1 MHDSPAI
8 STKTKSVVSKKEQKG
23 AGSFFKP
30 VIQPKLIINQPNDIY
45 EQEADAVAEKVM
57 RMPDSKTEPLFFQP
71 KPVAVTPVQRK
82 CTACEEEDKIQ
93 RKEDEDEELQLK
105 PENNLTA
112 QRKCADCEEE
122 DEDEVVQRKS
132 LYGRSVQRKPEECE
146 QEEEKPFPPQTLKVS
161 SPAVQKKG
169 SLMTPVVSPTLATS
183 IESAKGRGNH
193 MDRAT
198 LSFMM
203 PRFRTDFSKVKIH
216 NDADAAVMSKQIGAK
231 AFTVGNDIFFNDG
244 EFQPHSINGKKLLA
258 HELTHVMQQTNPAP
272 LKVYLFRK
280 PEDGA
285 PTPAGSVCD
294 QYTSVPAI
302 GQEGSGQS
310 EESSTAT
317 TVESLPESAPTE
329 PKPVSPSPQTEATI
343 KKIDSSPPA
352 IPVTKSATQKVPDDP
367 AFKELLSESKTHS
380 KKQKK
385 HSEPIAKTIHATD
398 AVKNENEAEAN
409 SAINS
414 GATVLLVNDVVNTGP
429 GSQEQQKKFDAEKFK
444 NDIKQKIAGAFL
456 NTETDALPKNH
467 GEAKKIVNDRGKLNN
482 VTDTTKNQMREA
494 KDEVVG
500 GAQKINDSNLV
511 TEDYRKKIP
520 TAPGE
525 SFEPEQAG
533 AKPVITDPERAI
545 PKPLDEEEMQMDK
558 DHDADSLDRV
568 MAEHKVSDNQLAES
582 EEPKFLDTLAEKQTS
597 QRELCKIPQQLRQA
611 ENAQL
616 QGDALSA
623 QKMIKGGMGGMNNV
637 RKDQFGQVQGKQ
649 ENVKSEG
656 ELRLQEYYTDIK
668 NIYETTELNVNNS
681 LAYLECSVT
690 TLFQNAVDS
699 AFEVFKT
706 NVTDRL
712 DYYYDWHIIRRDYE
726 KEDKMTKMLV
736 NDRIDN
742 QIKWFTVSR
751 DMFPENDPNWKKYND
766 KIVALRSGRA
776 KLIIEKIFDEEKKT
790 FTDALDN
797 TIDDIAIKVVEGL
810 NHAKDLIAKGRE
822 AMDKEYKSLS
832 EENQKKA
839 AEATTDF
846 TERFKDL
853 ESKVDDKE
861 TDLKDGLVKQYT
873 ESVAKLK
880 DTFET
885 IRKEA
890 AMSWWEKA
898 WRKIKEIVTV
908 IIDIG
913 KLLLKI
919 LVKAAGVIGDIIAHP
934 IRFFGNLIDAVSSG
948 FSNFVKRLPEHLENI
963 IFKLILGVVPAGLTL
978 PEKWDAKGIF
988 SFVLDFF
995 GLSKQNIRAQ
1005 AVAKFG
1011 EPVVSQLEQGFE
1023 LFIIFKNEGFA
1034 GLWEH
1039 IKEKIGDLKNAI
1051 IEEVKTFFK
1060 EAIIKAAIEFLLS
1073 ALTPASG
1080 FIKVCKAIIGIVTFF
1095 IKNLVNILKLLD
1107 SILDSFA
1114 DMAAGKI
1121 QKAANRVESALADIL
1136 LVGIKFLAALV
1147 GINLDKIQSRIAKII
1162 NAVRNP
1168 INRAIQWLF
1177 NKAQL
1182 FAEKT
1187 GLLGVIR
1194 KGREKFEAGK
1204 AWVKDKADKGK
1215 DLIKQQTQKAVGKIF
1230 SLFDWKKTK
1239 KAFKTKDGQSHSIYL
1254 ENKDGTPTVIMASF
1268 PTLLSALLRE
1278 MRSKEPYKNDSNKL
1292 ALIDRAEEIMQ
1303 IVNAQGMKIKKLDE
1317 KLNMA
1322 KEESEKETLLNARED
1337 LLDELIV
1344 FETLMTT
1351 NLHELLEGESYSD
1364 LENIYAVEGLI
1375 GAHAQAPKKKY
1386 IFDADHQPSNKMLT
1400 EAANL
1405 PGAPKMLKQIAAS
1418 RSSWATTITLHKNR
1432 HKKGRTYGS
1441 SVKQPA
1447 REFVANL
1454 KAALAGQTDESERLF
1469 ILEDLLMKETEK
1481 DAEHMVNLVKN
1492 SPVTE
1497 PLWND
1502 INTEPDADKLRLKII
1517 SQIVHGEN
1525 IIINQ
1530 KISIHTE
1537 I

>member
-1 MHDSPAI
+1 MFGS
-8 STKTKSVVSKKEQKG
+8 KTHSKTNENVSITRKPFFSEKKN
-23 AGSFFKP
+23 F
-30 VIQPKLIINQPNDIY
+30 IQPKLTINQPNDIY
-45 EQEADAVAEKVM
+45 EQEADTVAEKVI
-57 RMPDSKTEPLFFQP
+57 RMPDSTAGSLFFHP
-71 KPVAVTPVQRK
+71 KPVSVTPVQRK

-105 PENNLTA
+105 PEINLNP

-122 DEDEVVQRKS
+122 DDEVVQTKS
-132 LYGRSVQRKPEECE
+132 LYGRSIQRKPEECK

-161 SPAVQKKG
+161 QTIQKKG
-169 SLMTPVVSPTLATS
+169 LVTTPVVSHNLATS
-183 IESAKGRGNH
+183 IESARGRGNH

-216 NDADAAVMSKQIGAK
+216 NDADAAVMSKQLGAK

-280 PEDGA
+280 PEDSA

-310 EESSTAT
+310 EESSTAAT
-317 TVESLPESAPTE
+317 AESLPASAPAE

-343 KKIDSSPPA
+343 KKIDLSPPA
-352 IPVTKSATQKVPDDP
+352 TPVTKSAAKTVPDDP

-385 HSEPIAKTIHATD
+385 HSEPIAKTIHAAD

-414 GATVLLVNDVVNTGP
+414 GATVLSVNDAVNTGP

-444 NDIKQKIAGAFL
+444 NDIKQKIEGAFL

-467 GEAKKIVNDRGKLNN
+467 GEAKKIVNDRGKLDN

-494 KDEVVG
+494 KDEVVS

-511 TEDYRKKIP
+511 TDDYRKKIP
-520 TAPGE
+520 KAPGE

-533 AKPVITDPERAI
+533 AKPVITDPGRAI

-558 DHDADSLDRV
+558 EHDADSLDRV

-649 ENVKSEG
+649 EEVKSEG

-690 TLFQNAVDS
+690 TMFQNAVDS
-699 AFEVFKT
+699 AFEVFKA

-712 DYYYDWHIIRRDYE
+712 DYYYDWHIVRRDYE

-742 QIKWFTVSR
+742 QIKWLTVSR

-790 FTDALDN
+790 FTDALDK
-797 TIDDIAIKVVEGL
+797 TIDDIAIRVVDGL
-810 NHAKDLIAKGRE
+810 RHAKDLIAKGRSE
-822 AMDKEYKSLS
+822 MDREYNSLS

-898 WRKIKEIVTV
+898 WRKIKEIVTI

-934 IRFFGNLIDAVSSG
+934 IRFFGNLIDAVSTG
-948 FSNFVKRLPEHLENI
+948 FSNFIKRIPEHLENI

-1005 AVAKFG
+1005 AVTKFG

-1121 QKAANRVESALADIL
+1121 QKAANRVETALADIL
-1136 LVGIKFLAALV
+1136 LIGIKFLAALV

-1177 NKAQL
+1177 DKAQL

-1194 KGREKFEAGK
+1194 KGKQKFESGKEWAKEKVEAGK
-1204 AWVKDKADKGK
+1204 QKVKSVAEKIVQWWKVKKAVKLDDGSTHTLFFEGEGENATLMMKSLPVTYKQYVKQIEVTKDPKKKKEQENAKAKALVIAGEIDGLRQRTKTQDGVKDMTPEFRKKLDDLATLTIIFSQRDDKKLPASTSPVYGK
-1215 DLIKQQTQKAVGKIF
+1215 LENGFATSMKIEKLTRLGPPGTEVNVSNPTMDILLNRLEIKRTYYIAGHLLNHNIHGSGDTWQNLTPLTQKANREHLRAIERTLKSAVAQDRIF
-1230 SLFDWKKTK
+1230 SYNVNVHY
-1239 KAFKTKDGQSHSIYL
+1239 GR
-1254 ENKDGTPTVIMASF
+1254 
-1268 PTLLSALLRE
+1268 TL
-1278 MRSKEPYKNDSNKL
+1278 NQQ
-1292 ALIDRAEEIMQ
+1292 LIDQIDKSKDTPKVKLIKKQ
-1303 IVNAQGMKIKKLDE
+1303 IVAAEQYVPLGITGKVEEFNYDGKPLTDGNSINLD
-1317 KLNMA
+1317 LSVVN
-1322 KEESEKETLLNARED
+1322 SIDQT
-1337 LLDELIV
+1337 
-1344 FETLMTT
+1344 
-1351 NLHELLEGESYSD
+1351 G
-1364 LENIYAVEGLI
+1364 
-1375 GAHAQAPKKKY
+1375 
-1386 IFDADHQPSNKMLT
+1386 PSAYKVR
-1400 EAANL
+1400 
-1405 PGAPKMLKQIAAS
+1405 K
-1418 RSSWATTITLHKNR
+1418 
-1432 HKKGRTYGS
+1432 
-1441 SVKQPA
+1441 
-1447 REFVANL
+1447 
-1454 KAALAGQTDESERLF
+1454 
-1469 ILEDLLMKETEK
+1469 
-1481 DAEHMVNLVKN
+1481 
-1492 SPVTE
+1492 
-1497 PLWND
+1497 
-1502 INTEPDADKLRLKII
+1502 
-1517 SQIVHGEN
+1517 
-1525 IIINQ
+1525 
-1530 KISIHTE
+1530 
-1537 I
+1537 